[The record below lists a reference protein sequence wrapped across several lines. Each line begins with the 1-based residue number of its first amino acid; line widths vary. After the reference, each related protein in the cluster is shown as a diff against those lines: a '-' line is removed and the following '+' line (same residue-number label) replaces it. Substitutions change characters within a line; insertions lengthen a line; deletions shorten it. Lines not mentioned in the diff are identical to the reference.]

1 MLAKSKIAPFFTAA
15 WYRAA
20 ISSVDNGCGG
30 GNFCLGCSAG
40 LGCNSVPA
48 WKKELF

>member
-20 ISSVDNGCGG
+20 SSSFDNGCGG

-40 LGCNSVPA
+40 LGCNSVSA
-48 WKKELF
+48 WKK